1 MSGTAGDVLVPPGTI
16 GYLDRIS
23 AAPGEAVKLH
33 VSSTAPTWRAELVR
47 LLALEIPGFD
57 VPRRVRAVAGF
68 APVEREGI
76 EQGTVTGSYGEA
88 PPLGADQLEGGLTIA
103 LSLMPT
109 RPGAGPQAALAQRTA
124 DGGAGWSLGLDADG
138 APCLRCATAAGPFDL
153 CGPEPLRAGCWYRL
167 TATIDPRA
175 GRATLR
181 AEPVGTFAANRLA
194 TGRGE
199 ALALAADLPGV
210 PVAAPEQPLLL
221 GCAALD
227 GGGQPLE
234 GFDGRLE
241 RPALLGAPDPAP
253 GGFEDL
259 LGRPDLLAAVQQQRD
274 AGAFVVALVNA
285 ESSPLADLADVIIP
299 LSAGVERSVAATKS
313 YIASLAA
320 IAALVAAWTEDAALE
335 TALTA
340 LPAQL
345 MQAFA
350 LDWSP
355 AVGAFQ
361 GATNLFV
368 LGRGYGLGVAQEA
381 ALKFKETSGLHAES
395 FSAAEVRHGPMAI
408 VGAAFHVL
416 AFGGTDRA
424 AAGVRT
430 VADEFRARNATV
442 LLADPVGGD
451 LPAIAAHPAIEP
463 ILMIQSFYRMASALA
478 LARGHNPDSPPHL
491 NKVTE
496 TL

>member
-1 MSGTAGDVLVPPGTI
+1 MTPNAAGDGQTLMEQE
-16 GYLDRIS
+16 
-23 AAPGEAVKLH
+23 AGEA
-33 VSSTAPTWRAELVR
+33 AA
-47 LLALEIPGFD
+47 
-57 VPRRVRAVAGF
+57 AVA
-68 APVEREGI
+68 AM
-76 EQGTVTGSYGEA
+76 
-88 PPLGADQLEGGLTIA
+88 L
-103 LSLMPT
+103 
-109 RPGAGPQAALAQRTA
+109 
-124 DGGAGWSLGLDADG
+124 
-138 APCLRCATAAGPFDL
+138 
-153 CGPEPLRAGCWYRL
+153 
-167 TATIDPRA
+167 
-175 GRATLR
+175 
-181 AEPVGTFAANRLA
+181 AANREA
-194 TGRGE
+194 FVAIGRR
-199 ALALAADLPGV
+199 LRTSP
-210 PVAAPEQPLLL
+210 PVAVVTCARGSSDHAATYAKYLIETMTGTPTAS
-221 GCAALD
+221 AALSIASLYD
-227 GGGQPLE
+227 APAVTGN
-234 GFDGRLE
+234 RLCL
-241 RPALLGAPDPAP
+241 AISQSGKS
-253 GGFEDL
+253 
-259 LGRPDLLAAVQQQRD
+259 PDLLAAVEQQHD

-285 ESSPLADLADVIIP
+285 GASPLAGLADVVIP

-320 IAALVAAWTEDAALE
+320 IAALVAAWAEDAALE

-345 MQAFA
+345 VQAFA
-350 LDWSP
+350 LDWSS
-355 AVGAFQ
+355 AVGAFRD
-361 GATNLFV
+361 ATNLFV

-408 VGAAFHVL
+408 VGDAFHVL

-424 AAGVRT
+424 AAGVRA
-430 VADEFRARNATV
+430 VADEFRGRDATV